1 MAAHPLRKNRSAH
14 RPPWANWAPL
24 YWAVWG
30 ALLGLVVAATAF
42 APARWVAAWVHD
54 ASAGHVNLLDAQG
67 SVWQGSGRLM
77 LAGGAGSQGGVAMPG
92 RLRWQLRPA
101 LGGLKLEAHAACCMA
116 QALKVR
122 SHFWWGGWSMA
133 VEDHQSNWPA
143 SLLAGLG
150 TPWNTI
156 AAEGNLALASRGLSL
171 EWSEG
176 RMALSGTLQI
186 DAQDM
191 ASRLTTINPMGSY
204 RLLLAGGPLVSL
216 NLQTLQG
223 SLQLSGA
230 GQWVGG
236 RLRFEGVASAAPER
250 QDALSNLLN
259 IIGRRDG
266 ARSIIK
272 VG

>member
-1 MAAHPLRKNRSAH
+1 MAARHSENQASAH
-14 RPPWANWAPL
+14 WR
-24 YWAVWG
+24 WAVSG
-30 ALLGLVVAATAF
+30 ALVGIWVAALVF
-42 APARWVAAWVHD
+42 SPARWLAEWVQG
-54 ASAGHVNLLDAQG
+54 ASGGQVSLPNAQG
-67 SVWQGSGRLM
+67 TVWRGSSQLVFT
-77 LAGGAGSQGGVAMPG
+77 GGAGSQGSSAVPG
-92 RLRWQLRPA
+92 RISWQLSPA
-101 LGGLKLEAHAACCMA
+101 LSGLRLELHAPCCMVHA
-116 QALKVR
+116 MQLAGR
-122 SHFWWGGWSMA
+122 FRWGGWA
-133 VEDHQSNWPA
+133 IAIDDHQSNWPA
-143 SLLAGLG
+143 GLLAGLG

-156 AAEGNLALASRGLSL
+156 AAEGNLAISNRGLSL

-176 RMALSGTLQI
+176 RMALAGALQI

-191 ASRLTTINPMGSY
+191 ASRLTTLNPMGTY
-204 RLLLAGGPLVSL
+204 RLTLEGGPLISL

-230 GQWVGG
+230 GQWVSG